1 MKLGSYI
8 TTLAVLASF
17 AATPVLADP
26 GNGKGNGNG
35 KGHKGGEHR
44 RGEVRHKNVVVV
56 GHCPPGLAKK
66 DPACVPPGQ
75 ARKHDR
81 DHDRDRDWDDRR
93 YGRDVG
99 DVLRVG
105 DYTIIRD
112 GDRDRYGFDDR
123 DNWDYYRDG
132 DRAYRVDRDTQ
143 KILAVINLINAF
155 N

>member
-1 MKLGSYI
+1 MKLGSYV
-8 TTLAVLASF
+8 TALAVLASF
-17 AATPVLADP
+17 AATPVMADP

-35 KGHKGGEHR
+35 RGNQGGEHR
-44 RGEVRHKNVVVV
+44 RGDGDRHRNVVVV

-81 DHDRDRDWDDRR
+81 DYHR
-93 YGRDVG
+93 VG
-99 DVLRVG
+99 DVIRVG

-112 GDRDRYGFDDR
+112 IDRYGWDDR
-123 DNWDYYRDG
+123 DGWDYYRDG
-132 DRAYRVDRDTQ
+132 DRAYRVDSNTR
-143 KILAVINLINAF
+143 KVLAVIELIDAF

>member
-1 MKLGSYI
+1 MKLGSYV
-8 TTLAVLASF
+8 TAMAVLASF
-17 AATPVLADP
+17 VATPVLADP
-26 GNGKGNGNG
+26 NNGHG
-35 KGHKGGEHR
+35 KRHKGGEHR
-44 RGEVRHKNVVVV
+44 RGEVDHRRNVVVV

-75 ARKHDR
+75 ARKHHRGDDR
-81 DHDRDRDWDDRR
+81 DYH
-93 YGRDVG
+93 
-99 DVLRVG
+99 RVG
-105 DYTIIRD
+105 EVIRVRDYTIIRD
-112 GDRDRYGFDDR
+112 IDRYGWDDR

>member
-1 MKLGSYI
+1 MKLGSYMTAMI
-8 TTLAVLASF
+8 VLASV

-26 GNGKGNGNG
+26 GNGKGNGRGN
-35 KGHKGGEHR
+35 KGGEQR
-44 RGEVRHKNVVVV
+44 RGDVDRHRNVIVV
-56 GHCPPGLAKK
+56 GNCPPGLAKK
-66 DPACVPPGQ
+66 DPPCVPPGQ

-81 DHDRDRDWDDRR
+81 DYDRVYRR
-93 YGRDVG
+93 VG
-99 DVLRVG
+99 DVIRVG

-112 GDRDRYGFDDR
+112 IDRYGWDDR

-132 DRAYRVDRDTQ
+132 DRAYRVDRNTQ